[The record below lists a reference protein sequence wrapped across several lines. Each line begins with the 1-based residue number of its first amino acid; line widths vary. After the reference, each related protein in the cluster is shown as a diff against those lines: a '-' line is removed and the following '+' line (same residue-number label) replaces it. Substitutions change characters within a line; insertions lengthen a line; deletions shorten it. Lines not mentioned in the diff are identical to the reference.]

1 MKIIG
6 IDPGLTKTGWGIIE
20 SRGQNYTYIDCGVIA
35 PKNSEIAAKLLTIF
49 NKLSEVIEKFKPD
62 TAAVEKTF
70 VNMDGANSLKLGYAS
85 AMALLAPAQAG
96 LEVSQYA
103 PNTIKNAVVGVGH
116 ATKDQVEYMV
126 KVQLKGFQNKGPDS
140 TDALAIALTHSLLY
154 VQRSFEKS
162 THYQMVKAS

>member
-20 SRGQNYTYIDCGVIA
+20 TRGQTYFYIDCGVIS
-35 PKNSEIAAKLLTIF
+35 PKERDLPNKLLAIYTS
-49 NKLSEVIEKFKPD
+49 LTAVIDLFKPD

-70 VNMDGANSLKLGYAS
+70 VNKDGANSLKLGYAG
-85 AMALLAPAQAG
+85 AMALLAPTKAG

-126 KVQLKGFQNKGPDS
+126 RMQLKGFKNKGPDS
-140 TDALAIALTHSLLY
+140 TDALAIALTHSLLIP
-154 VQRSFEKS
+154 QKAIEKS
-162 THYQMVKAS
+162 IQM

>member
-20 SRGQNYTYIDCGVIA
+20 SRGQNYTYIDCGVISPRETDLA
-35 PKNSEIAAKLLTIF
+35 KKLLAIF
-49 NKLSEVIEKFKPD
+49 TKLTAVIENFNPE

-70 VNMDGANSLKLGYAS
+70 VNKDGANSLKLGYAG
-85 AMALLAPAQAG
+85 AMALLAPTKAG

-126 KVQLKGFQNKGPDS
+126 RMQLKGFQNKGADS
-140 TDALAIALTHSLLY
+140 TDALAIALTHSLLIP
-154 VQRSFEKS
+154 QMTIEKS
-162 THYQMVKAS
+162 IQL